1 MNATATG
8 SEMETWQEIGDY
20 FGLSGTILFVLY
32 ILYTLKVRFLKTRC
46 TRGQDGSM
54 HLDVSLNQL
63 NEEDYL
69 TIRHHQDLVTQLRS
83 LHEAVKSRRSPNSIF
98 PSPRQEISGTRPPA
112 LPSSLD
118 AVPTLSGVPK
128 GAGDLQAV

>member
-1 MNATATG
+1 
-8 SEMETWQEIGDY
+8 METWQEVGDY
-20 FGLSGTILFVLY
+20 FGLSGSVLFVLY

-63 NEEDYL
+63 NDEDYL
-69 TIRHHQDLVTQLRS
+69 TIRRHEDLVVQLKS

-98 PSPRQEISGTRPPA
+98 PSPRQEISSGTRPPA
-112 LPSSLD
+112 LPSTPTN